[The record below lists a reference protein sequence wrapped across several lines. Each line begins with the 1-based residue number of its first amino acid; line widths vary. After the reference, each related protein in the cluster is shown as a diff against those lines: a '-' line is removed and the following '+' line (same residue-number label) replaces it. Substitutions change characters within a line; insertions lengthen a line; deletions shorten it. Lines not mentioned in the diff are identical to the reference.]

1 MSGQIRK
8 IPVPQVGIFDVL
20 LSDGQTVQIVTKGRD
35 ELELYSSV
43 AEEVDSLYPNLY
55 IIGIDPSDCY

>member
-1 MSGQIRK
+1 M
-8 IPVPQVGIFDVL
+8 PQVGIFDVL

-55 IIGIDPSDCY
+55 IIGIGPSDCY